1 MNRIIQITGSAILLA
16 AVISISSCTKDKTAR
31 AIITVLHDEVVL
43 NAADTTYDTVA
54 APVVGAQVRMWF
66 DGGNIDETVETN
78 SVGQAEFSFENPVI
92 LEMSVTYL
100 TQQVNRANIILSEG
114 EVFEAEIN
122 IDHP

>member
-1 MNRIIQITGSAILLA
+1 M
-16 AVISISSCTKDKTAR
+16 
-31 AIITVLHDEVVL
+31 LHDELVL

-54 APVVGAQVRMWF
+54 APVNGAQVRMWF

-114 EVFEAEIN
+114 EVYEAEIK